1 MRGRREPQVSMLAF
15 IDLETR
21 VPAGHPLRTIKG
33 LADRALAQ
41 LSPEFDRMYAQ
52 IGRPSIPP
60 ERLLKASLLISLYS
74 VRAWDG
80 GPGGPAWSPGGLKIA
95 FVRAGEIYLMNA
107 NGSAQTRLTHNQ
119 AVDYSPVWSPDGR
132 SIAFESRRDGN
143 WEIYAMRTD
152 GSSQTNLT
160 NNGADDGLPEWVSRR
175 DPDRV
180 HSRRRRLRHVRRW
193 KASEAAHRGLRL
205 RLLLRLVP

>member
-74 VRAWDG
+74 VRSERGFCEQLDYNLLFRWFLG
-80 GPGGPAWSPGGLKIA
+80 MKPHG
-95 FVRAGEIYLMNA
+95 
-107 NGSAQTRLTHNQ
+107 AQFRSHRLH
-119 AVDYSPVWSPDGR
+119 
-132 SIAFESRRDGN
+132 
-143 WEIYAMRTD
+143 
-152 GSSQTNLT
+152 
-160 NNGADDGLPEWVSRR
+160 
-175 DPDRV
+175 
-180 HSRRRRLRHVRRW
+180 
-193 KASEAAHRGLRL
+193 
-205 RLLLRLVP
+205 